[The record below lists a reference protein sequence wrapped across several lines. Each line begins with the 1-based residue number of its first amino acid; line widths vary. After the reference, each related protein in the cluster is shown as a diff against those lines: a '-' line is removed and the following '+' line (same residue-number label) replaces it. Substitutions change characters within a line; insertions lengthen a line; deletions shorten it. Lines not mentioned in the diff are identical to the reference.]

1 MFTCPTLNP
10 RARLFPMSTEFLDLT
25 RLLQR
30 WSEGDPDALQQAMPL
45 LYKQLRDLAHQRRS
59 RLPTSVSLNTTALVH
74 EAYLKLA
81 GIDGASIKDRS
92 HFLAVASRIMRNV
105 LVDHARAR
113 GAAKRGGGAAEV
125 ELKED
130 VWLAH
135 VDVELVRALDEA
147 LKKLESVDARQG
159 LIVEQHYF
167 GGMTVDEIASA
178 LDLAPRTVKRDLRSA
193 RAWLSAELS
202 PGRE

>member
-1 MFTCPTLNP
+1 MFSYPTLNP

-59 RLPTSVSLNTTALVH
+59 RLPTSVSLNTTARVH

-167 GGMTVDEIASA
+167 GGMTVDEIAST